1 VNIVLEL
8 TEFQPKIL
16 PEAFITEDIGK
27 LLRENF
33 ADQVDV
39 EPPSFLNDRNWKITS
54 KGYVGFIPLGKD
66 SGLALRS
73 KIGLLNIFGM
83 IEYAYQLD
91 LKIMDGVFECATL
104 EEFHER
110 LAHILVKRVLKRQR
124 KGLYHSY
131 ASQRDEI
138 GMIRGRLDLRD
149 AITRPWN
156 VSRKCEFEEH
166 TADIEDNRILLWTM
180 RCISKSGLCS
190 EQVMPT
196 IRKCYRDLHGI
207 AALDQY
213 SFEDCIGRL
222 YNRLN
227 SDYEALHGLCRFF
240 LEQSSP
246 LHALGENTMFPFL
259 IDMSHLYE
267 LFVAEWLKKNL
278 PNAYTLQIQASF
290 NSSESK
296 LRFIIDLVICD
307 SHTGEAICVLDTKY
321 KCPDSHLNPDIYQ
334 VVTYAEVKG
343 CKNAVLIY
351 PQELEQTIN
360 CVLGET
366 RVRSLSFN
374 IEGDLDSAGHRFLRT
389 LEIETMCLGTRTK
402 ESVKAKRLIK

>member
-8 TEFQPKIL
+8 TEDQPKII
-16 PEAFITEDIGK
+16 PEPSLSEETGR

-33 ADQVDV
+33 SDQVDV
-39 EPPSFLNDRNWKITS
+39 EAPSFLNDRNWKITS

-66 SGLALRS
+66 TGLALRS
-73 KIGLLNIFGM
+73 KIGLLNLFGM

-91 LKIMDGVFECATL
+91 LKIMDGEFECATL

-110 LAHILVKRVLKRQR
+110 LAHVLAKRLLKRQI
-124 KGLYHSY
+124 KGLYRSY
-131 ASQRDEI
+131 ASKRDEI
-138 GMIRGRLDLRD
+138 GMIRGRLDLTD
-149 AITRPWN
+149 AITRPWK
-156 VSRKCEFEEH
+156 VSRKCEYEEH

-190 EQVMPT
+190 ERVMPT
-196 IRKCYRDLHGI
+196 IRKCYRDLMGI

-213 SFEDCIGRL
+213 TFKDCIGRL

-227 SDYEALHGLCRFF
+227 SDYEVLHGLCRFF

-278 PNAYTLQIQASF
+278 PKEYTLQIQSSF

-296 LRFIIDLVICD
+296 LRFTIDLVICD

-321 KCPDSHLNPDIYQ
+321 KCPDSRSNPDIYQ

-343 CKNAVLIY
+343 CKNAILIY
-351 PQELEQTIN
+351 PQELEQNIN
-360 CVLGET
+360 CLLGET
-366 RVRSLSFN
+366 TVRSLDFN
-374 IEGDLDSAGHRFLRT
+374 IEGDLDAAGERFL
-389 LEIETMCLGTRTK
+389 
-402 ESVKAKRLIK
+402 KALAIDNMSRGV